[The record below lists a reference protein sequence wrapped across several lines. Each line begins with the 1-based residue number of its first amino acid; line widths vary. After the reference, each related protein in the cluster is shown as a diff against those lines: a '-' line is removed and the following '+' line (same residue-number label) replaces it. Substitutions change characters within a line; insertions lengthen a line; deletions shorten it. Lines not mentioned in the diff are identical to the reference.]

1 MSVRVSRE
9 MGRASGERELA
20 RPQRI
25 DATTPHLKVGSGW
38 SREPNPISYA
48 ARVRAADALVRLRNI
63 ENRTDLSAPIRDAWT
78 KDSFSRLEEAVG
90 LRPRDEPPKGEALKL
105 ELKRLEAIVSETS
118 TADAGLSHLPFSAL
132 VTHPEIRAMLDQE
145 RELVTQRAPAFVT
158 APGTRRTFRG
168 KEYEV
173 VERLGGEGNGT
184 VYRLRDAQGTE
195 HALKQY
201 HSTAL
206 LSDLAELKSWSD
218 LGVPTVVDQGYEV
231 DVERREVLYRYV
243 HGLTVSELFGSR
255 RLPAEF
261 KRQAGVAYRKW
272 FEDQQGKTF
281 AVRDKGNDIVLD
293 FNTGQFV
300 YIDPG

>member
-1 MSVRVSRE
+1 M
-9 MGRASGERELA
+9 
-20 RPQRI
+20 
-25 DATTPHLKVGSGW
+25 
-38 SREPNPISYA
+38 
-48 ARVRAADALVRLRNI
+48 
-63 ENRTDLSAPIRDAWT
+63 ENRTDLPAHLRDAWT
-78 KDSFSRLEEAVG
+78 KDSFSQLEEAIG

-105 ELKRLEAIVSETS
+105 ELSRFEAIVSDTS
-118 TADAGLSHLPFSAL
+118 SADARLSHLSFPAL
-132 VTHPEIRAMLDQE
+132 ITHPEIQAMLDQE
-145 RELVTQRAPAFVT
+145 RDIATRRAPAFVT

-168 KEYEV
+168 KQYEV

-206 LSDLAELKSWSD
+206 LSDLAQLKNWSE

-243 HGLTVSELFGSR
+243 HGLTVSDLLTSR

-261 KRQAGVAYRKW
+261 KRQAGIAYRKW
-272 FEDQQGKTF
+272 FEDQQAKTSF
-281 AVRDKGNDIVLD
+281 TVRDKTNDIVLD
-293 FNTGQFV
+293 FHTGQFV